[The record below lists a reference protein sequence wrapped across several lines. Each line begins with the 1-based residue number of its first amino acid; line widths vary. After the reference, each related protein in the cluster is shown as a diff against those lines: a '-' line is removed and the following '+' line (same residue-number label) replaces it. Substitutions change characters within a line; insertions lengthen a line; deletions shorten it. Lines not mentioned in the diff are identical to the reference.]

1 MRTITTNALGLILA
15 VLGLVA
21 ISPAS
26 AAPTIYEW
34 ETTGGWLFS
43 PDQAA
48 IEEITGQTSIPL
60 DTPVGVRHFVPGAM
74 RGTFTYDPDNADDPV
89 NYFAQFWRHYGAMLN
104 WWSQLEASGNV
115 IGTYTGAVVQVLVA
129 EGNDAAGPPDDL
141 INVNMCGNCDGVAPF
156 IVGDW
161 LATGSSVVWNG
172 EGFMDSIDLPATLPP
187 ENAPIP
193 LGIFSF
199 FNQVTYANVS
209 ILSFGLDIRELVKAV
224 DIDVKPGS
232 DRNCF
237 NINGHGVVP
246 VAILGS
252 AEFDVASV
260 DSGTLKFG
268 GLDVGVRGNKF
279 PMCGMEDVDGD
290 GYLDLVCQFRDE
302 SDAWTAEDE
311 EAALTGELL
320 NGTPIRGTDSICL
333 KP

>member
-1 MRTITTNALGLILA
+1 MKTITRITLGLTFA
-15 VLGLVA
+15 VTGL
-21 ISPAS
+21 IGINPAS

-43 PDQAA
+43 PNQAA

-60 DTPVGVRHFVPGAM
+60 DTPVGIRHFVPGAM

-89 NYFAQFWRHYGAMLN
+89 NFFAQFWRHSGAMLN
-104 WWSQLEASGNV
+104 WWSQLEAGGNI
-115 IGTYTGAVVQVLVA
+115 IGTYTGAVGQVIVA
-129 EGNDAAGPPDDL
+129 EGDDAAGPPDDL
-141 INVNMCGNCDGVAPF
+141 INVNMCGNCVGVAPF
-156 IVGDW
+156 TVGDW

-172 EGFMDSIDLPATLPP
+172 EGFRDGIDLPASLPP

-199 FNQVTYANVS
+199 FNQITYANAS

-232 DRNCF
+232 DPNCF

-260 DSGTLKFG
+260 DTDTVQFG
-268 GLDVGVRGNKF
+268 GLDVGVRGSKF
-279 PMCGMEDVDGD
+279 PMCGMDDVDGD
-290 GYLDLVCQFRDE
+290 GYLDLVCQFRDDSTAWSE
-302 SDAWTAEDE
+302 GSDSAT
-311 EAALTGELL
+311 LTGKLL
-320 NGTPIRGTDSICL
+320 DNTPFKGTDSICL